1 MEDFVPVHKE
11 SLIKCDAK
19 GDVETNSNARKE
31 IENSEVKE
39 EQKLLMC
46 PDEGCHR
53 TFQRYGAL
61 QNHMLYGRHEKKQEK
76 ITLIDRAKKGYARRL
91 EMQYGVVPSKTSA
104 CVLLEEEN
112 DKVSEK
118 GWALAQQKSK
128 SKFSDRQKA
137 YLTKKFE
144 EGEKSGKKLKAD
156 EVAEDMRRVRDE
168 MGRRVFTIE
177 EFLTS
182 KQVASFFSRLAAK
195 KRSVTTSDNEAIE
208 AEEIRKET
216 HGLIPWVPEVFLA
229 RFPVSVMS
237 LL

>member
-1 MEDFVPVHKE
+1 MFLPFSVPGETDFKWIEADTNVEDFVPVHKE

-61 QNHMLYGRHEKKQEK
+61 QNHMLHGRHEKKQEK

-91 EMQYGVVPSKTSA
+91 EMHYGVVPSKTSA

-118 GWALAQQKSK
+118 GWALAQRKSK

-144 EGEKSGKKLKAD
+144 EGEKSGKKFKAD
-156 EVAEDMRRVRDE
+156 EAAQDMRRVRDE
-168 MGRRVFTIE
+168 LGR
-177 EFLTS
+177 
-182 KQVASFFSRLAAK
+182 
-195 KRSVTTSDNEAIE
+195 
-208 AEEIRKET
+208 
-216 HGLIPWVPEVFLA
+216 
-229 RFPVSVMS
+229 
-237 LL
+237 